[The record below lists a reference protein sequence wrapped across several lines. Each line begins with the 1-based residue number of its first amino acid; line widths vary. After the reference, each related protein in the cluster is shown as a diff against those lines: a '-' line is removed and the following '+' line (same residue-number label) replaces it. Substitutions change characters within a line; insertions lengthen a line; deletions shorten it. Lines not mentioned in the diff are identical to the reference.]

1 MSEHDFKFDKTRIQL
16 LRQMEQDSGE
26 KIVVI
31 LANIFFESTPISL
44 RNIDL
49 AFMEGKPEI
58 IAMEAH
64 KLKSGCG
71 NLGFTS
77 LSDTFGKIERSI
89 RQGDLSQLA
98 SDIASARSQ
107 LEQAVI
113 TLKDIVA
120 ADQQKGDI

>member
-1 MSEHDFKFDKTRIQL
+1 MSKHDFKFDKTRIQL
-16 LRQMEQDSGE
+16 LRQMEKESGE
-26 KIVVI
+26 KIVAI

-49 AFMEGKPEI
+49 AFAEGKTEV

-77 LSDTFGKIERSI
+77 LSDTFERIERSI
-89 RQGDLSQLA
+89 KQGDLSQLS
-98 SDIASARSQ
+98 SDIESARSQ
-107 LEQAVI
+107 MKQAVI
-113 TLKDIVA
+113 TLRDLA
-120 ADQQKGDI
+120 TDDQQKGDI